1 MFAKIGESIVTVL
14 NNDSAFSALVTNSN
28 NIGPVIVPQKTT
40 YPYVTYEI
48 VNVSNFLVKDVS
60 LKTCEV
66 EMDITCFC
74 NTYIETYN
82 ISKAIVGALDKF
94 EGQDSEDG
102 INFSAKFSFDNLRDG
117 YFPDPEKFY
126 KTIQFNILINKI

>member
-1 MFAKIGESIVTVL
+1 MFALIGESIVAIL
-14 NNDSAFSALVTNSN
+14 NNNSAYSGLVHSN
-28 NIGPVIVPQKTT
+28 NIGPVIVPQKST

-48 VNVSNFLVKDVS
+48 VNVSNFLVKDVG

-74 NTYIETYN
+74 NTYNETYN

-94 EGQDSEDG
+94 EGQQTEDG

>member
-1 MFAKIGESIVTVL
+1 MFAKIGESIVAKL
-14 NNDSAFSALVTNSN
+14 NSDSAYSALVDED
-28 NIGPVIVPQKTT
+28 NIGPVIVPQKST

-74 NTYIETYN
+74 NTYNETYN

-94 EGQDSEDG
+94 EGQQLEDG
-102 INFSAKFSFDNLRDG
+102 ITFKAKFSFDNLRDG